1 MSLSLLFK
9 SALFDVTDIVR
20 MTFSRCCCM
29 IKPPTIS
36 LALFGTVACC
46 VQVLETCFLCET
58 LFLSLLVMP

>member
-20 MTFSRCCCM
+20 MTFSPCCCM

-36 LALFGTVACC
+36 QALSSTVACC
-46 VQVLETCFLCET
+46 VQVLETRFLCET
-58 LFLSLLVMP
+58 LLLSLLLML